1 MDYTLFPFPTALVAI
16 LAALLIYAFSKKL
29 ISSTSRSKS
38 DGVPEAGGAWP
49 VIGHLHLFSSKEI
62 LYRTLYGLS
71 EKYGPVFSLRLGSH
85 KALVVGNSE
94 MAKEILTIHDKA
106 FATRPSLSASKLLG
120 YDYAMFGFAPYGSY
134 WREMRKITTLELLSN
149 HRLDMLNFK
158 QIRASEVH
166 IGIKDLYETWTS
178 KGSGVEGGVL
188 VDMKQWFADLT
199 HNMAFRI
206 VVGKRYYGATAHS
219 ADEGEARQCQ
229 KSIKEYFHLFG
240 AFVLSDAIP
249 FLGWLDVGGHKKAM
263 KRIAEELDVFVQGW
277 LDEHKRK
284 RLSGGEGKEDQDFMD
299 VMLTVTED
307 AKLNGF
313 DIDADTITKATCLN
327 LILGA
332 ADSNMVPL
340 IWGLALLLNNP
351 HTLRKAKEEVATHV
365 GKDRHVEESDIKNLV
380 YLQAVVKE
388 TLRLYPPSPILA
400 LRAAMEDC
408 TLSNGYRVTPGTR
421 LLLNAWQIHHD
432 ERVWSN
438 PNEFKPERFLTTH
451 KELDLKGQN
460 FELLPFGAGRRAC
473 SGVSLALQVI
483 HLSLASVLHCFE
495 LETPDNKAV
504 DMTESPSLA
513 NVKAT
518 PLHVLLKPRLSPQ
531 LYNF

>member
-1 MDYTLFPFPTALVAI
+1 MDTLSQFPSILIASLV
-16 LAALLIYAFSKKL
+16 ALLIYKL
-29 ISSTSRSKS
+29 ISSRRQSNGT
-38 DGVPEAGGAWP
+38 VPEAGGAWP
-49 VIGHLHLFSSKEI
+49 IIGHLHLLSSKEI
-62 LYRTLYGLS
+62 LYRTLFALS
-71 EKYGPVFSLRLGSH
+71 QKYGPVFSIRLGSH
-85 KALVVGNSE
+85 KALVIGNSE
-94 MAKEILTIHDKA
+94 MAKECLTIHDKA

-120 YDYAMFGFAPYGSY
+120 YDYAMFGFAPYGNY

-149 HRLDMLNFK
+149 HRLDMFNFK

-166 IGIKDLYETWTS
+166 IGIKDLYKTWTT
-178 KGSGVEGGVL
+178 KRRGSDSVL

-199 HNMAFRI
+199 HNMAFNI
-206 VVGKRYYGATAHS
+206 VVGKRYYGATADS
-219 ADEGEARQCQ
+219 ADEGDARQMQ

-249 FLGWLDVGGHKKAM
+249 FLGRLDIGGYKKAM

-277 LDEHKRK
+277 LDEHKQK
-284 RLSGGEGKEDQDFMD
+284 RQLGGGRKEDQDFMD

-307 AKLNGF
+307 AKLSGF
-313 DIDADTITKATCLN
+313 DVDADTITKATCLN

-340 IWGLALLLNNP
+340 IWGLALLLNNRQA
-351 HTLRKAKEEVATHV
+351 LKKAKEELATYV

-380 YLQAVVKE
+380 YLQAIVKE

-400 LRAAMEDC
+400 LRAAMEEC
-408 TLSNGYRVTPGTR
+408 TLSNGYHVTPGTR
-421 LLLNAWQIHHD
+421 LLINAWQIHHD
-432 ERVWSN
+432 ERSWTN
-438 PNEFKPERFLTTH
+438 PNEFQPERFLTTH
-451 KELDLKGQN
+451 KDLDLKGQN
-460 FELLPFGAGRRAC
+460 FDLIPFGAGRRAC

-495 LETPDNKAV
+495 IETPGNAPV

-518 PLHVLLKPRLSPQ
+518 PLEVLLTPRLSPE
-531 LYNF
+531 LYAL

>member
-1 MDYTLFPFPTALVAI
+1 MDTLFQFPSILIASLV
-16 LAALLIYAFSKKL
+16 ALLIYKLFS
-29 ISSTSRSKS
+29 SRRKS
-38 DGVPEAGGAWP
+38 CDVPEAGGAWP

-62 LYRTLYGLS
+62 LYRTLFALS

-94 MAKEILTIHDKA
+94 MAKECLTIHDKA

-120 YDYAMFGFAPYGSY
+120 YDYAMFGFAPYGPY

-149 HRLDMLNFK
+149 HRLDMFNFK

-166 IGIKDLYETWTS
+166 IGIKDLYKTWMT
-178 KGSGVEGGVL
+178 KRSGDQSSVL

-206 VVGKRYYGATAHS
+206 VVGKRYYGATAVS
-219 ADEGEARQCQ
+219 DDEGEARQCQ

-249 FLGWLDVGGHKKAM
+249 FLGWLDIGGYKKEM
-263 KRIAEELDVFVQGW
+263 KRIAKELDIFVQGW
-277 LDEHKRK
+277 LDEHKQK
-284 RLSGGEGKEDQDFMD
+284 RLSGGDRKEEQDFMD

-307 AKLNGF
+307 AKLSGF
-313 DIDADTITKATCLN
+313 DKDTITKATSLN

-351 HTLRKAKEEVATHV
+351 NTLRKAKEELATYV

-380 YLQAVVKE
+380 YLQAIVKE

-408 TLSNGYRVTPGTR
+408 TLSNGYHVTPGTR
-421 LLLNAWQIHHD
+421 LLINAWQIHHD
-432 ERVWSN
+432 ERNWTD
-438 PNEFKPERFLTTH
+438 PDEFRPERFLTSH
-451 KELDLKGQN
+451 KELDLRGQN
-460 FELLPFGAGRRAC
+460 FDLIPFGAGRRAC

-495 LETPDNKAV
+495 IETPGNKPV

-518 PLHVLLKPRLSPQ
+518 PLEVLLTPRLNPE
-531 LYNF
+531 LYDL

>member
-1 MDYTLFPFPTALVAI
+1 MDALFQFPSILISSLVALFI
-16 LAALLIYAFSKKL
+16 CTCLYHSKKL
-29 ISSTSRSKS
+29 FSWRQRSC
-38 DGVPEAGGAWP
+38 GVPEAAGAWP
-49 VIGHLHLFSSKEI
+49 IIGHLHLFSSQEI
-62 LYRTLYGLS
+62 LYRTLFALS
-71 EKYGPVFSLRLGSH
+71 KKYGPVFSLRLGSH

-94 MAKEILTIHDKA
+94 MAKECLTIHDKA

-120 YDYAMFGFAPYGSY
+120 YDYAMFGFAPYGPY

-149 HRLDMLNFK
+149 HRLDMFNFK
-158 QIRASEVH
+158 HIRSSEVQT
-166 IGIKDLYETWTS
+166 GIKDLYNTWMTKS
-178 KGSGVEGGVL
+178 NGKGSVL

-206 VVGKRYYGATAHS
+206 VVGKRYYGVNADC
-219 ADEGEARQCQ
+219 DEGDSRQCQ

-240 AFVLSDAIP
+240 TFVLSDAIP
-249 FLGWLDVGGHKKAM
+249 FLGWLDIGGYKKAM
-263 KRIAEELDVFVQGW
+263 KRTAKELDTFVQGW
-277 LDEHKRK
+277 LEEHKQK
-284 RLSGGEGKEDQDFMD
+284 RLLGGDRKEEQDFMD

-307 AKLNGF
+307 AKISGF

-340 IWGLALLLNNP
+340 IWSLALLLNNRQA
-351 HTLRKAKEEVATHV
+351 LKKAKEELAIYV

-380 YLQAVVKE
+380 YLQAIIKE

-408 TLSNGYRVTPGTR
+408 TLSNGYHVTPGTR

-432 ERVWSN
+432 ERIWTN
-438 PNEFKPERFLTTH
+438 PDEFQPERFLTSH
-451 KELDLKGQN
+451 KDLDLRGQN
-460 FELLPFGAGRRAC
+460 FELIPFGAGRRAC

-495 LETPDNKAV
+495 MDTPNKELV

-518 PLHVLLKPRLSPQ
+518 PLEVLLTPRLSPE
-531 LYNF
+531 LYDL

>member
-1 MDYTLFPFPTALVAI
+1 METLFQFQSILVAS
-16 LAALLIYAFSKKL
+16 LVALLIYTCYKHLNKQ
-29 ISSTSRSKS
+29 RKRG
-38 DGVPEAGGAWP
+38 GVPEAGGAWP

-62 LYRTLYGLS
+62 LYRTLFALS

-94 MAKEILTIHDKA
+94 MAKECLTLHDKA

-120 YDYAMFGFAPYGSY
+120 YDYAMFGFAPYGNY

-149 HRLDMLNFK
+149 HRLDMFNFK
-158 QIRASEVH
+158 QVRASEVQ
-166 IGIKDLYETWTS
+166 IGIQDLYKTWMT
-178 KGSGVEGGVL
+178 KRSGDDQSSVL

-206 VVGKRYYGATAHS
+206 VVGKRYYGTTAHS

-240 AFVLSDAIP
+240 TFVLSDAIP
-249 FLGWLDVGGHKKAM
+249 FLGWLDVGGYKKAM

-277 LDEHKRK
+277 LEEHKQK
-284 RLSGGEGKEDQDFMD
+284 RLSGGGRKEDQDFMD

-307 AKLNGF
+307 AKLSGF
-313 DIDADTITKATCLN
+313 DIDVDTITKATCLN

-340 IWGLALLLNNP
+340 IWSLALLLNNR
-351 HTLRKAKEEVATHV
+351 HTLKKVKEELATYV
-365 GKDRHVEESDIKNLV
+365 GKDRLVEESDIKNLV
-380 YLQAVVKE
+380 YLQAIIKE

-408 TLSNGYRVTPGTR
+408 TLSNGYHVTPGTR
-421 LLLNAWQIHHD
+421 LLINAWQIHHD
-432 ERVWSN
+432 ERIWTN
-438 PNEFKPERFLTTH
+438 PNEFKPERFLTSH
-451 KELDLKGQN
+451 KDLDLKGQN
-460 FELLPFGAGRRAC
+460 FDLIPFGAGRRAC

-483 HLSLASVLHCFE
+483 HLTLANALHCFE
-495 LETPDNKAV
+495 FDTPGNEPV

-518 PLHVLLKPRLSPQ
+518 PLKVLLTPRLNPE
-531 LYNF
+531 LYDL

>member
-313 DIDADTITKATCLN
+313 DIDADTITKATCLV
-327 LILGA
+327 
-332 ADSNMVPL
+332 SNSS
-340 IWGLALLLNNP
+340 
-351 HTLRKAKEEVATHV
+351 TL
-365 GKDRHVEESDIKNLV
+365 
-380 YLQAVVKE
+380 Q
-388 TLRLYPPSPILA
+388 
-400 LRAAMEDC
+400 
-408 TLSNGYRVTPGTR
+408 TR
-421 LLLNAWQIHHD
+421 
-432 ERVWSN
+432 
-438 PNEFKPERFLTTH
+438 P
-451 KELDLKGQN
+451 
-460 FELLPFGAGRRAC
+460 
-473 SGVSLALQVI
+473 
-483 HLSLASVLHCFE
+483 
-495 LETPDNKAV
+495 
-504 DMTESPSLA
+504 
-513 NVKAT
+513 
-518 PLHVLLKPRLSPQ
+518 
-531 LYNF
+531 